1 MGGAINV
8 DGNVSALNNSAPENN
23 QGSVYGTNHYAEWN
37 IFLDPLAAKKVF
49 YTDIPITLVPLD
61 ACNDV
66 ILQPIYDTI
75 ITADDP
81 AAKFTK
87 QLFICKDRRTC

>member
-37 IFLDPLAAKKVF
+37 IFLDP
-49 YTDIPITLVPLD
+49 
-61 ACNDV
+61 
-66 ILQPIYDTI
+66 
-75 ITADDP
+75 
-81 AAKFTK
+81 
-87 QLFICKDRRTC
+87 